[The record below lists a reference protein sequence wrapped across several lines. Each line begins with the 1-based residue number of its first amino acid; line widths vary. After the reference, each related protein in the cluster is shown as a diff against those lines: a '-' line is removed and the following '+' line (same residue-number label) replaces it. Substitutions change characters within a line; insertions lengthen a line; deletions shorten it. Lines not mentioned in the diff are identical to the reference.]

1 MIFHCYVSLPERI
14 LDKWHFAVPHALQAQ
29 KNTTTC
35 RRIRIDERKW
45 PRSTGALLSWGA
57 SSHRYANKIRIAEE
71 ITVSTDLCKSNISS
85 KNSEGGETIVLT
97 DTATTVMPNRTPPSK
112 THEYDITSRKEN
124 NSRQTSPVQHYQW
137 KKTTWEP
144 MVFTNLI
151 VPEIGTAKKH
161 SLTWP

>member
-1 MIFHCYVSLPERI
+1 MAIYSGFSHKKMVIFHCYVSLPERI

-137 KKTTWEP
+137 KKN
-144 MVFTNLI
+144 NL
-151 VPEIGTAKKH
+151 GANGFH
-161 SLTWP
+161 